1 MVPDQPHG
9 GVGGLVQCD
18 MGGDAWIPAWRG
30 KGGVLGVVGH

>member
-18 MGGDAWIPAWRG
+18 MGVSDGFPPGAG
-30 KGGVLGVVGH
+30 MTGFLGVVGH